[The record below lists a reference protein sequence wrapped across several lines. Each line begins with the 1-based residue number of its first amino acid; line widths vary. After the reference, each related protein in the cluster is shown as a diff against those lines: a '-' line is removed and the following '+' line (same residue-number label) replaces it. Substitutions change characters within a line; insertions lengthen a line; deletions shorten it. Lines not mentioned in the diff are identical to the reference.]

1 MNKYTMVGLLA
12 WLVGIV
18 IVGFQSL
25 GTFMEQE
32 VSWKNTNLIDL
43 LGPEAFNWA
52 LDYSWLYPLFEQP
65 VYILLFGLGLI
76 FILMGVVFWRK

>member
-18 IVGFQSL
+18 ILGFQSL

-32 VSWKNTNLIDL
+32 VSWKNMNLIDL
-43 LGPEAFNWA
+43 FGSEPFNWA
-52 LDYSWLYPLFEQP
+52 LGYDWLYPVFEAP
-65 VYILLFGLGLI
+65 IYVLCFGLGLI
-76 FILMGVVFWRK
+76 FIIMGVVFWRK